1 MAGTTAKMLFGVR
14 AVLFFEDQPF
24 VFTSGWASPV
34 YIDCRKLIF
43 YPRLR
48 GQLVD
53 FAVATLA
60 RDVGFE
66 QFDVVAGGETA
77 GIPYAAWIAE
87 RLALPMQYVRKK
99 PKGFCRNAQ
108 IEGDIREGARTLLV
122 EDLATDVCSRIH
134 FCEALREAGAIVEH
148 VFVNFYYDIFPE
160 SKKTLA

>member
-1 MAGTTAKMLFGVR
+1 SPIFSFFFFFYSYDNHR
-14 AVLFFEDQPF
+14 ALHSFPTRRSSDL
-24 VFTSGWASPV
+24 FTSGWASPV

-77 GIPYAAWIAE
+77 GIDRKSTRLNSSHLGISYAVFC
-87 RLALPMQYVRKK
+87 LKK
-99 PKGFCRNAQ
+99 
-108 IEGDIREGARTLLV
+108 
-122 EDLATDVCSRIH
+122 
-134 FCEALREAGAIVEH
+134 
-148 VFVNFYYDIFPE
+148 
-160 SKKTLA
+160 KKKKKQ